1 MFHSRLKIHDN
12 WYPWSGTTTNL
23 KISNF
28 FKRYFCLSAPLEDKN
43 HSRFDTL
50 LELGAEEIYH
60 QHQFYMSFGMRYS
73 SFHLGPNM
81 RVFWN
86 TSYGD
91 FFVFY
96 DITFHRVRRI
106 SKESSYRV
114 DFNRIDNFGL
124 GANLFEIILPSPRVF
139 GVVFLRRTFTWIV
152 DRFWVKIF
160 LVYEISVEIYLRY
173 TSVPRNFQNGIKRQK
188 LAKLWHLLPFQKFGR
203 VLFNDYLPFI
213 PKTNFQISSYSQSF
227 SCSLRG
233 LPQTT

>member
-1 MFHSRLKIHDN
+1 
-12 WYPWSGTTTNL
+12 
-23 KISNF
+23 
-28 FKRYFCLSAPLEDKN
+28 
-43 HSRFDTL
+43 
-50 LELGAEEIYH
+50 
-60 QHQFYMSFGMRYS
+60 
-73 SFHLGPNM
+73 M

-173 TSVPRNFQNGIKRQK
+173 TSVPRNFQNGIKRRK

-227 SCSLRG
+227 SCSLILFW
-233 LPQTT
+233 LPEELVKVPSFRSGWIRALWVEWSHWRKLKTWKITN